1 MLSFGADP
9 ITIGIMYFNRI
20 IPDQAARLIALIRS
34 LMRRLETKGRV
45 WSVSHWR
52 IRLSSICTH

>member
-45 WSVSHWR
+45 
-52 IRLSSICTH
+52 